1 MPGMKKKATAAEKKA
16 EKMLR
21 DKMKAG
27 KVKDLNKTRDKIAK
41 KTGVYPM
48 GKTR

>member
-1 MPGMKKKATAAEKKA
+1 MTSADKKA
-16 EKMLR
+16 EKMLKN
-21 DKMKAG
+21 KMKQG

>member
-1 MPGMKKKATAAEKKA
+1 MPGKKKMSPAQKKA
-16 EKMLR
+16 EQMLKK
-21 DKMKAG
+21 KMKAG

-41 KTGVYPM
+41 KTGAFPM

>member
-1 MPGMKKKATAAEKKA
+1 MPGKKKMTPAEKKA
-16 EKMLR
+16 ETMLKN
-21 DKMKAG
+21 KMKAG
-27 KVKDLNKTRDKIAK
+27 KVKDLNKTRDKIVK

>member
-1 MPGMKKKATAAEKKA
+1 MKKKMTAAEKKA
-16 EKMLR
+16 ETMLKN
-21 DKMKAG
+21 KMKQG